1 VAATGE
7 IVSAEMSTGRDRLL
21 VVCAVKEAGNCVMND
36 GTKEKTC
43 ENNPVASDASDTG
56 GGCVDTDDS
65 EADVSV
71 NMFSCFR
78 LLETRHTHYNYYSFI
93 D

>member
-1 VAATGE
+1 MAATGE

-56 GGCVDTDDS
+56 GGCVGTDDS

-71 NMFSCFR
+71 D
-78 LLETRHTHYNYYSFI
+78 I
-93 D
+93 DASDKTLDERERGGAV